1 MYLGLPFLYIYIVTK
16 TQNMTTA
23 EETKVSPSENMA
35 AIIGHNEA
43 MMYYVA
49 KRLEEVSSDPQV
61 LDLAKQLRDA
71 ERWSMAAFDKRYEEA
86 VR

>member
-1 MYLGLPFLYIYIVTK
+1 MYLGLPFLYICPVTK

-49 KRLEEVSSDPQV
+49 RRLEEVSSDPQV

-71 ERWSMAAFDKRYEEA
+71 ERWSVDAFDKRYEQA